1 MPNPC
6 QKTVFYNLQ
15 LLLGMKS
22 FPNWQV
28 LLSKVSL
35 SARLRLGINPSA
47 DHHAIIRSKS
57 VICYFIEDH
66 IWYPITMLVARILCC
81 DKAYRPWMSMFVDKP
96 GLPYTAF
103 SRPWHIPLSVYCHT
117 YLWNTNDNTCSGVI
131 VFFLFFHLALT
142 KVLWIMQSHQ
152 SVCYLLMITI
162 YNNSAIHY
170 TWLHLLIVDG
180 GVIVFFFFF
189 PFIRL
194 MFDR

>member
-1 MPNPC
+1 MSYIMLKVCMPNPC

-96 GLPYTAF
+96 VCPTLHSADHDTYHYQYTVT
-103 SRPWHIPLSVYCHT
+103 HIYGT
-117 YLWNTNDNTCSGVI
+117 
-131 VFFLFFHLALT
+131 
-142 KVLWIMQSHQ
+142 
-152 SVCYLLMITI
+152 LMI
-162 YNNSAIHY
+162 IHVVA
-170 TWLHLLIVDG
+170 WLFS
-180 GVIVFFFFF
+180 FFSSISLWLKFCG
-189 PFIRL
+189 
-194 MFDR
+194 